1 MPLPTQVAGQ
11 NYLNQVQTYQ
21 MSELAFL
28 QNTYAQ
34 IANYNKK
41 YKNFEKLTGNL
52 GSSVTYDVQP
62 KFSTSTSLIANFQT
76 SAQQVRTLTVDQS
89 WNTSYQFTSEQFVF
103 NVKDYMEK
111 FGKTA
116 AVELGS
122 KVESYISSKATT
134 SIYRFFGNGAAA
146 ISSYG
151 QLASAVA
158 LLHNIG
164 APRGSV
170 KAFIPDVCVP
180 SIVTT
185 GLQQFVLDRNEKAA
199 NSWELGSFGGV
210 DWFSSNLLDSHQ
222 AGYGGVNGTVLTV
235 TGVTRQTD
243 GAITSLTCSTGGL
256 SSTTG
261 FLLAGDALRFND
273 GVAGQPDIRFF
284 TYNGQI
290 TSASPV
296 QLVCTAAANSTSN
309 SVTFSFAPALY
320 DTWSVT
326 AGTNPTWY
334 ADNLKNQN
342 VSQTI
347 ANGMQLSIAKSHVV
361 GYLMAG
367 DAGFLSTP
375 RLPDQVPFPT
385 SNLVDPD
392 TGLSFR
398 KYYGAKFG
406 LNQMG
411 FVNDIIAGVDIVPEY
426 CLKILFPISTAL
438 I

>member
-21 MSELAFL
+21 MSELAYL

-41 YKNFEKLTGNL
+41 FKDFEKLTGNL

-62 KFSTSTSLIANFQT
+62 KFATSTSLVANFQT

-103 NVKDYMEK
+103 NVKDYMQK

-122 KVESYISSKATT
+122 KVESYISSQAT
-134 SIYRFFGNGAAA
+134 SHIYRYFGNGTTA
-146 ISSYG
+146 INSYG
-151 QLASAVA
+151 QLANAIA

-170 KAFIPDVCVP
+170 KGFIPDIAVP
-180 SIVTT
+180 SIVST
-185 GLQQFVLDRNEKAA
+185 GLQQFVLDRNERTA

-210 DWFSSNLLDSHQ
+210 DWYSSNLLDSHM
-222 AGYGGVNGTVLTV
+222 AGFGGVNGTVLTV
-235 TGVTRQTD
+235 TGVARDTD
-243 GAITSLTCSTGGL
+243 GAITSITCSTGGL
-256 SSTTG
+256 AATTN
-261 FLLAGDALRFND
+261 FLMAGDVMKFND
-273 GVAGQPDIRFF
+273 GVAGQPNVRFF
-284 TYNGQI
+284 TYNGQV

-296 QLVCTAAANSTSN
+296 QLVCKATVNSILN
-309 SVTFSFAPALY
+309 SVTFSFDPKLY
-320 DTWSVT
+320 DTYSVT
-326 AGTNPTWY
+326 QASNPTWY

-342 VSQTI
+342 VNVTI
-347 ANGMQLSIAKSHVV
+347 TNGMQLSIANSHVV

-375 RLPDQVPFPT
+375 RLPDQIPFPT

-438 I
+438 V